1 MLHGE
6 STADDDVDLEIALG
20 ADETG
25 SKSRI
30 NIMKMGDSFGLLTMD
45 MAATSHFN
53 PILDKNEFIDFE
65 IDWSGLNLLVKRK
78 GQVIQAGNANA
89 CFQVRNIQIVD
100 SLFFFKKVQLFIFFL
115 MFTCVIYTFLV
126 FTHRFYNS
134 VGDSMNQYI
143 LNQSANLTRIFMVI
157 TLFFETSLY

>member
-6 STADDDVDLEIALG
+6 STADKDVDLEIALG

-53 PILDKNEFIDFE
+53 PIFDKNEFIDFE

-89 CFQVRNIQIVD
+89 
-100 SLFFFKKVQLFIFFL
+100 
-115 MFTCVIYTFLV
+115 
-126 FTHRFYNS
+126 RF
-134 VGDSMNQYI
+134 
-143 LNQSANLTRIFMVI
+143 
-157 TLFFETSLY
+157 